1 MFSFHRNCISDVK
14 QTLTHVLERNEK
26 QGISVLQEVRGICLA
41 LCLVGGTGCKVPL
54 LPAVSQALFLI
65 WDTVWHCRE
74 VGRTHSFAGL
84 SPCCAVV
91 RTAQD
96 LLSTVRYSCWI
107 AWTLLQLGSVCVVP
121 VRDYF
126 LYNEAVTTKCTKVN
140 EAFPSLRYMP
150 PISPRITCVRLR
162 CRRASSNHS
171 HHCTLPSLSA
181 TQLILTACLRPSH
194 SMSSIT

>member
-1 MFSFHRNCISDVK
+1 MVQAVKYLCSLLFLKHYFSSGTQFDIA
-14 QTLTHVLERNEK
+14 EK
-26 QGISVLQEVRGICLA
+26 WVGPTPLQVC
-41 LCLVGGTGCKVPL
+41 
-54 LPAVSQALFLI
+54 LPAVP
-65 WDTVWHCRE
+65 
-74 VGRTHSFAGL
+74 L
-84 SPCCAVV
+84 SVS
-91 RTAQD
+91 AQN
-96 LLSTVRYSCWI
+96 LLSTVQYSCWI
-107 AWTLLQLGSVCVVP
+107 AWTLLQLGRVCVVP

-140 EAFPSLRYMP
+140 KAFPSLRCMP
-150 PISPRITCVRLR
+150 PVSPRITCVRLC